1 MEENEQTQQTVANT
15 QSQKLPTHTGGLV
28 LGILSIVFA
37 LLFALVGD
45 VLSIIGIV
53 VNVMKRKEYNT
64 TAGLVMSI
72 IGLCLAIANN
82 ILGAIIGA
90 AIYSNL

>member
-1 MEENEQTQQTVANT
+1 MEENEQIVQNVQNE
-15 QSQKLPTHTGGLV
+15 KKPTHTGGLV

-45 VLSIIGIV
+45 ILGIIGIV
-53 VNVMKRKEYNT
+53 VNVKKGKEFNT

-72 IGLCLAIANN
+72 IGLCLALVNN
-82 ILGAIIGA
+82 IIGAILGAA
-90 AIYSNL
+90 LYANL

>member
-1 MEENEQTQQTVANT
+1 MEENEQNQQTVVNT

-82 ILGAIIGA
+82 ILGAILGA
-90 AIYSNL
+90 ALYANL